1 MNPVRRRPSPAT
13 AISLVALFV
22 ALGGTSYAA
31 INLPRNSVGAAEL
44 KRNAVTSSKVKN
56 GTLLKKDFKK
66 GQLTAG
72 PTGPKGDRGDVGPAG
87 PATGA
92 AGGDL
97 SGSYPNPTI
106 AAGAVTSAKLAPIE
120 AVHAPTNLNSLYGSG
135 GSGYEEIGYQ
145 RDAYGFVRLRGR
157 VRNLAGGSLS
167 GVMFTLPAGY
177 RPANARTFAAIIN
190 SGTAGRIDVF
200 DGGEVVLQG
209 TPLPASGTTSLD
221 GMEFRCA
228 PSGANGCP

>member
-1 MNPVRRRPSPAT
+1 MSPVRRRPSPAT

-31 INLPRNSVGAAEL
+31 ITLPRNSVGATQL
-44 KRNAVTSSKVKN
+44 KRNAVTSSKVKD

-72 PTGPKGDRGDVGPAG
+72 AQGPKGGRGDVG

-97 SGSYPNPTI
+97 TGSYPNPTI
-106 AAGAVTSAKLAPIE
+106 AAGAVTSAKLAPLE
-120 AVHAPTNLNSLYGSG
+120 AAHAPTNLNSLYGSG

-145 RDAYGFVRLRGR
+145 RDPYGFVRLQGR
-157 VRNLAGGSLS
+157 VRNLSGGGLS

-177 RPANARTFAAIIN
+177 RPASSRTFAAIIN
-190 SGTAGRIDVF
+190 SGTAGRLDVF
-200 DGGEVVLQG
+200 SDGEVVLQG
-209 TPLPASGTTSLD
+209 TPIPAAGTTSLD

>member
-31 INLPRNSVGAAEL
+31 ITLPRNSVGPTQL
-44 KRNAVTSSKVKN
+44 KRNAVTSSKVKD

-72 PTGPKGDRGDVGPAG
+72 AQGPKGDRGDVGPVG

-97 SGSYPNPTI
+97 TGSYPNPTI
-106 AAGAVTSAKLAPIE
+106 ASGAVTSAKLAPLE
-120 AVHAPTNLNSLYGSG
+120 AVHAPSDLNGLYGSG

-145 RDAYGFVRLRGR
+145 RDAYGFVHLQGR
-157 VRNLAGGSLS
+157 VRNLSGGGLS
-167 GVMFTLPAGY
+167 GFMFTLPAGY
-177 RPANARTFAAIIN
+177 RPARARAFPAIISN
-190 SGTAGRIDVF
+190 GTPGRVDAF
-200 DGGEVVLQG
+200 SDGGVYLQASM
-209 TPLPASGTTSLD
+209 PAAGYTSLD